1 MISPELSTIQRNKE
15 RSAVLEA
22 EVAEFLKR
30 GGVIGTLKGF
40 PVRPEPKRY
49 GRMSVTTARPP
60 EPHRRTKEAIRAAAP
75 PPSTQNLPRGHV
87 SDEVVAQI
95 RHMAQT
101 TTITDVG
108 RNTGVSHHMLRKIAS
123 EHRFEYKPFDPSPSL
138 ACVKAAR
145 IDPVTDALN
154 VLRIKEARDRGLSRK
169 AAKDLIGISSTL
181 MERLLKD
188 FAIEYPLHRIRRK

>member
-15 RSAVLEA
+15 RSALLEA

-49 GRMSVTTARPP
+49 GRMTAPTARPP

-75 PPSTQNLPRGHV
+75 PESPQNLPRGHV
-87 SDEVVAQI
+87 SDEVVTQI

-108 RNTGVSHHMLRKIAS
+108 RKTGVSHHMLRKIAS
-123 EHRFEYKPFDPSPSL
+123 EHRFEYKPFDPSPGL

-145 IDPVTDALN
+145 IDPVADALN

-188 FAIEYPLHRIRRK
+188 FAIDYPLHRIRRK